1 MVPATS
7 PAGGLV
13 EGPNS
18 LAGSSCHHSVQTGHE
33 DSRYLTPNLFTQ
45 HRLKGLERLKFLQG
59 VLCSK
64 PPTPATPTTGPS
76 DPEADTIGGPSHTHI
91 HLAQLR
97 TFWNKAQPSQPGL
110 ERVPIRTL

>member
-45 HRLKGLERLKFLQG
+45 HRLKGLERLKFFKVSCVLNHPLLPHLPQDPLTLRLIQSG
-59 VLCSK
+59 V
-64 PPTPATPTTGPS
+64 
-76 DPEADTIGGPSHTHI
+76 HHI
-91 HLAQLR
+91 H
-97 TFWNKAQPSQPGL
+97 TSTWHN
-110 ERVPIRTL
+110 